1 MRLFR
6 SEFLRARSRRLV
18 PMVIIAGLL
27 AIVVGLGIA
36 MINSEPPSRAT
47 LDQAQASFDQQFQK
61 CMGGKYLGP
70 GGQVPSG
77 FDSLEEFCRA
87 NSGPYVDNAGM
98 QLRDLGEIVQG
109 SATFVILLGA
119 LLGASLGGAD
129 WTNDTMKTL
138 LTWEPRRIR
147 VFLTRALVV
156 VLVVAAVTIF
166 LQAVFAAIF
175 WLGASTRGMT
185 AFAPSS
191 LWSDVAQT
199 ILRTSVVAIAFG
211 LIAMSIATIGR
222 STVSSLGALVGYL
235 ILVEAVIAGFRPS
248 IVGWLLVRA
257 GTVIVAQEPDPGLR
271 LGRRLVLLRRR
282 PGRHERCACERR
294 RRRVRP
300 CPRRAGARGV
310 PPARRQLSATD
321 RRRILPNLSETART
335 LRFRCS

>member
-1 MRLFR
+1 
-6 SEFLRARSRRLV
+6 
-18 PMVIIAGLL
+18 
-27 AIVVGLGIA
+27 
-36 MINSEPPSRAT
+36 MINSEPPSQAT
-47 LDQAQASFDQQFQK
+47 LDQAQARFDQQFQK

-109 SATFVILLGA
+109 IATFVILLGA

-175 WLGASTRGMT
+175 WVGASTRGMT

-191 LWSDVAQT
+191 LWSDVSQT

-211 LIAMSIATIGR
+211 LIAYVDRHDRSLDGVVAGR
-222 STVSSLGALVGYL
+222 VGRL
-235 ILVEAVIAGFRPS
+235 
-248 IVGWLLVRA
+248 
-257 GTVIVAQEPDPGLR
+257 PDPG
-271 LGRRLVLLRRR
+271 G
-282 PGRHERCACERR
+282 GGH
-294 RRRVRP
+294 RRVPALDRGVAP
-300 CPRRAGARGV
+300 RARRHRDRRAGPDPATTARAAGSFSSGDV
-310 PPARRQLSATD
+310 QVVMSVARANVVVGAYVLVLAVLALVVF
-321 RRRILPNLSETART
+321 RRRDVS
-335 LRFRCS
+335 

>member
-6 SEFLRARSRRLV
+6 SEFLRARSRRIV
-18 PMVIIAGLL
+18 PMVLIAGLL

-36 MINSEPPSRAT
+36 MINSEPPSQAT
-47 LDQAQASFDQQFQK
+47 LDQAQARFDQQFQK
-61 CMGGKYLGP
+61 CMAGKYLGP

-77 FDSLEEFCRA
+77 FDSLEAFCRA
-87 NSGPYVDNAGM
+87 NSGPYIDNAGM

-147 VFLTRALVV
+147 VFLTRAVV
-156 VLVVAAVTIF
+156 VLLVVAAVTIF

-175 WLGASTRGMT
+175 WVGASTRGMT
-185 AFAPSS
+185 AFTPSS
-191 LWSDVAQT
+191 LWSDVGQS
-199 ILRTSVVAIAFG
+199 ILRTSAVAMAFG
-211 LIAMSIATIGR
+211 LIALSIAMIGR

-257 GTVIVAQEPDPGLR
+257 GTVVVAQDPILDYGSGGGSFSSGDVQVVMSVARANAVVGAYVIAL
-271 LGRRLVLLRRR
+271 LVLALVVFRRR
-282 PGRHERCACERR
+282 D
-294 RRRVRP
+294 V
-300 CPRRAGARGV
+300 
-310 PPARRQLSATD
+310 S
-321 RRRILPNLSETART
+321 
-335 LRFRCS
+335 